1 MASGATATS
10 PPATT
15 TLASADWMPRN
26 LDRRVEIAFPV
37 LDPGLQAQIG
47 EILEIQLADTVK
59 ARRIVSTVTSRASTW
74 AGSPPFARRSASTS
88 LDFHA
93 RREKA
98 PCSCRCKSGLGNCR
112 CTPVATEEA
121 RRATDLP
128 KLSGQWPTLGGSAS
142 RRAATCVKPELASK
156 VMS

>member
-47 EILEIQLADTVK
+47 EIIEIQLADTLK
-59 ARRIVSTVTSRASTW
+59 ARRILPDGHSVRIRPEGESALRSQERLYEAARA
-74 AGSPPFARRSASTS
+74 
-88 LDFHA
+88 
-93 RREKA
+93 KI
-98 PCSCRCKSGLGNCR
+98 N
-112 CTPVATEEA
+112 
-121 RRATDLP
+121 
-128 KLSGQWPTLGGSAS
+128 S
-142 RRAATCVKPELASK
+142 RR
-156 VMS
+156 